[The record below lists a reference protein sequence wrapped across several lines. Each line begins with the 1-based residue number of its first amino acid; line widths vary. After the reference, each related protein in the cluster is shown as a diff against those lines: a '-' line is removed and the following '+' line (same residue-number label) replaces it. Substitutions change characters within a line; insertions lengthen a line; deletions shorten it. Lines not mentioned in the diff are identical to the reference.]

1 MQDILKFGWAALQ
14 ALGGLGVLAAA
25 VAFFFREKIKHS
37 LLESM
42 QMRLEG
48 EKAQLALDHA
58 RYSSQLAM
66 DAENHRVSLIAE
78 SERLKAN
85 QQIKTSLALRLG
97 ERRFESICA
106 VHAAVAGIP
115 PAARGISLTLFT
127 RAPAEFERRFGE
139 VQQMLD
145 EAINALKMNRA
156 FISPELFRA
165 GILVTSAVADVL
177 GKRLQF
183 DDPPLNENAHE
194 VRSLV
199 STFREFEAC
208 LSLSLKPYDSSAWLE

>member
-1 MQDILKFGWAALQ
+1 MQDILEFGWAALQ
-14 ALGGLGVLAAA
+14 ALGGFGVLAAA
-25 VAFFFREKIKHS
+25 VAFLFREKIKHS

-42 QMRLEG
+42 QSRLEG

-66 DAENHRVSLIAE
+66 DAERHRVSLIAE

-85 QQIKTSLALRLG
+85 QQIKTSLALRLA

-115 PAARGISLTLFT
+115 PAARGFSLTLFT
-127 RAPAEFERRFGE
+127 RSPGEFERRVVE

-145 EAINALKMNRA
+145 EAGNALKMNRA

-165 GILVTSAVADVL
+165 GLVVTSVVADVL

-183 DDPPLNENAHE
+183 DDPPLNENAPE
-194 VRSLV
+194 IRSLV

-208 LSLSLKPYDSSAWLE
+208 LRQSLTAYESSAWSE